1 MAFLRTWERRLTAV
15 AGLLPVAVA
24 VNIGVGEVVARLQLP
39 LYLDSV
45 GTVLVAALAGPWAGL
60 VTGVLSNL
68 VWGLLLRPTAA
79 PFAVTAAVIG
89 LVSGLLAGWGI
100 FGAWWKALPGGLFTG
115 LVAAVVSAPI
125 AAYVFG
131 GVTGGG
137 YDLIVAL
144 LLAGGQGLLEAV
156 LTQSIL
162 TDLVDKALTFLIVW
176 AVLHNLPPRYFER
189 FRRS

>member
-1 MAFLRTWERRLTAV
+1 MTLFRTLERRLMA
-15 AGLLPVAVA
+15 ASALIPVAVA
-24 VNIGVGEVVARLQLP
+24 VNIGVGEVVARLQVP

-60 VTGVLSNL
+60 ITGVLANL

-79 PFAVTAAVIG
+79 PFAITAAVIG
-89 LVSGLLAGWGI
+89 LLSGLLAARGV
-100 FGAWWKALPGGLFTG
+100 FSAWWKALLGGLVTG
-115 LVAAVVSAPI
+115 LVAATVSAPI

-144 LLAGGQGLLEAV
+144 LLAGGQSLLEAV
-156 LTQSIL
+156 LTQSII
-162 TDLVDKALTFLIVW
+162 TDLADKAITFLLVW
-176 AVLHNLPPRYFER
+176 AALQNLPARYFER
-189 FRRS
+189 FR

>member
-1 MAFLRTWERRLTAV
+1 MTFLRRLERSLTAV
-15 AGLLPVAVA
+15 AGLLPAAMA

-39 LYLDSV
+39 IYLDSV

-89 LVSGLLAGWGI
+89 LVSGLLAAQGI
-100 FGAWWKALPGGLFTG
+100 FGAWWKALLGGLFMG

-144 LLAGGQGLLEAV
+144 LLAGGQGLFEAV

-162 TDLVDKALTFLIVW
+162 TDLADKALTFLIVW
-176 AVLHNLPPRYFER
+176 AVLQNLPPRYFER
-189 FRRS
+189 FRQP